1 MNSSKDLSAAS
12 AAAAAA
18 SGSSTQASSSSSSV
32 WDAGGRSGDGASA
45 GAAELFS
52 AALQR
57 LGNTRGATVAVETEG
72 ASSSL
77 SASVQNRE
85 CDSDDFLNSDEDNRD
100 ERDEQM
106 EEEMSDLSAPSSS
119 SSSDVMWGT
128 FTGGEASLPL
138 CDDDDA
144 AGSSNDGCEDG
155 VLFVPD
161 PIFDLTSLQQ
171 KAVMPC
177 LTQDQLPVG
186 ATVWVVDEDDVAT
199 QLTCNFS
206 ASYPPVCNGRLSG
219 EVVRHTGNM
228 TLVRFRSK
236 ASDLYFTLSLPTS
249 CLSLQPIEPY
259 DSVPH
264 HCDSYGLG
272 SGAYGMLGPRAACRE
287 PSELS
292 GHGGFV
298 GHYLFEAMPAY
309 DFEKVRGTTLE
320 KAQEA
325 FFGGTFE
332 KALTSVNEYIDA
344 QSKSPPASADAAID
358 SSVSLSTSGDAS
370 PKAAALVDALILR
383 SRILVFLERYLEAL
397 DDAQRCVQLEPR
409 WVRGYLSLARVHCG
423 LGQFSEAAAATA
435 HACIMLPYSLELE
448 RIRELNSHMH
458 YLQSQLRAEKASC
471 YLVLDCYYRKRLRV
485 SAPLTA
491 ETVLCTDVTPIV
503 STHSVFVAKEPP
515 HRCPVCFRV
524 FSASEQPSSSTADPS
539 SAVATAA
546 TANTP
551 STAAISPPLS
561 SPGGTEMEEEV
572 EYCSTECTQRASLY
586 RPLELKHRAPLEQVR
601 SLILSKGA
609 VTLNVLP
616 LEMAAMT
623 VRLFLMVITIHRRLS
638 AKRRL
643 EDTSRR
649 NIHSAGMRP
658 CYDKTRTWPDVEA
671 HVDNSLANLQCPSP
685 SPPLRIETSLRRLGV
700 YPLCTEPI
708 ANNKLEE
715 LKIVYDALTA
725 DFKAEDR
732 ATFSYEILSQLY
744 AYVSAY
750 FTPVDLHSLQAPD
763 STGSSPAHQTVFYL
777 PHYVGCIETA
787 KIVSYTAASRLQR
800 PREEGVPAE
809 DERFAFHLRDHPARD
824 GAPAVSWKQSGGTR
838 NHASNSGV
846 STFDANT
853 LAAASKDEANC
864 MVRMGSGPALLELVT
879 VAPVNRERKLHCIP
893 VTIALDSDVA

>member
-1 MNSSKDLSAAS
+1 MNSSKDLSAA

-32 WDAGGRSGDGASA
+32 WDVGGRSGGGTSTT
-45 GAAELFS
+45 AADLFS

-57 LGNTRGATVAVETEG
+57 LGNTRGATAAFATEI
-72 ASSSL
+72 ASSSI
-77 SASVQNRE
+77 SASSHNRD
-85 CDSDDFLNSDEDNRD
+85 CDSDDFLNSGEDSRD
-100 ERDEQM
+100 KDAD
-106 EEEMSDLSAPSSS
+106 EEEMSSSSASSPS
-119 SSSDVMWGT
+119 SSSDVLWGT
-128 FTGGEASLPL
+128 FTGGEGSLPL
-138 CDDDDA
+138 CDDEDGASSSDDA
-144 AGSSNDGCEDG
+144 GEDG

-161 PIFDLTSLQQ
+161 PIFDLTSLQR

-199 QLTCNFS
+199 QLSCNFS

-219 EVVRHTGNM
+219 EIVRHTGNM

-236 ASDLYFTLSLPTS
+236 ASDMYFTLCLPTS

-287 PSELS
+287 PLEPS
-292 GHGGFV
+292 GHSGFV

-309 DFEKVRGTTLE
+309 DFEKVRGTGLE

-332 KALTSVNEYIDA
+332 KALASVNEYIDA
-344 QSKSPPASADAAID
+344 QSKPPAASSDADADAGD
-358 SSVSLSTSGDAS
+358 TLSTSGDAS
-370 PKAAALVDALILR
+370 PKAAALVDAFILR
-383 SRILVFLERYLEAL
+383 SRIFVFLERYREAL

-448 RIRELNSHMH
+448 RIRELSNHMH
-458 YLQSQLRAEKASC
+458 YLQSQLRAEKGSC

-485 SAPLTA
+485 SAAVAA
-491 ETVLCTDVTPIV
+491 ESVLCTEVTPIV

-524 FSASEQPSSSTADPS
+524 FSASAQPSGSGSSTADHS
-539 SAVATAA
+539 SAVPTTAA
-546 TANTP
+546 ASTP
-551 STAAISPPLS
+551 SAAAISPPLS
-561 SPGGTEMEEEV
+561 SPRGTEMEDDV

-586 RPLELKHRAPLEQVR
+586 RPLELRHRVPLEQVR

-623 VRLFLMVITIHRRLS
+623 VRLFLMVVTIHRRLS

-643 EDTSRR
+643 EDSHKR
-649 NIHSAGMRP
+649 NVQSATPR
-658 CYDKTRTWPDVEA
+658 CTFDKTRTWPEVEA
-671 HVDNSLANLQCPSP
+671 HMGGSLANLHCPSP
-685 SPPLRIETSLRRLGV
+685 SPPVRVEASLRRLGV

-715 LKIVYDALTA
+715 LKIVYDVLTA
-725 DFKAEDR
+725 DFKADDR
-732 ATFSYEILSQLY
+732 ATFSYEVLSQLY

-750 FTPVDLHSLQAPD
+750 FTPVDLHSLQPPD
-763 STGSSPAHQTVFYL
+763 SSGGSPAHQTVFYL

-787 KIVSYTAASRLQR
+787 KMVSYTSTSRHQLAC
-800 PREEGVPAE
+800 EEAVPAV
-809 DERFAFHLRDHPARD
+809 RKLPSLHLE
-824 GAPAVSWKQSGGTR
+824 PAVIDGLPVPNRKQSSSAHSHACHTNTATGDT
-838 NHASNSGV
+838 NNFATASN
-846 STFDANT
+846 
-853 LAAASKDEANC
+853 EANC
-864 MVRMGSGPALLELVT
+864 VVRMAPRPALLELVA
-879 VAPVNRERKLHCIP
+879 VAPVNRERKLRCVP